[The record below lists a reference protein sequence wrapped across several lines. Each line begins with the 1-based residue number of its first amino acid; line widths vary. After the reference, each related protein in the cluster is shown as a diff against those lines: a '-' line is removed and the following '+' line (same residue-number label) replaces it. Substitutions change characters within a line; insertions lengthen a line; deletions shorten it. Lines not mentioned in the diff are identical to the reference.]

1 MGEKEAMKVHEYHNH
16 ELVSKLVSANP
27 PYLYSSPA
35 APHNFFFSEM
45 LRSFVQKR
53 KSDEMNPIKLK
64 PIIKKP
70 RKSSVY
76 PQQLPQQKPL
86 DLESEWK
93 KARIESKEK
102 SPSMVERPIE
112 PTDHF
117 DLTKSFQN
125 ENDDPGKNVI
135 VDEDDST
142 INVDKDDA
150 DDLPPPAIP
159 SNVAPWYH
167 QPPFYVDP
175 LHFFIDLRV
184 SGHIYDRKKDYLHQA
199 LKSNALTDAGTW
211 NGLNRPGSA
220 FKIPN
225 SLKESR
231 SYSALNLIT
240 NPVNSMN
247 VSNQAS
253 PEPESLP
260 SNLPDRSIPKHFNY
274 YDKNNPNNTT
284 YVMQNLPEIYK
295 KVYNKADD
303 FPESQEA
310 IDKSSDEDVEVIFDL
325 DVKLEKKKQ

>member
-53 KSDEMNPIKLK
+53 KAEEMNPMKLK
-64 PIIKKP
+64 PLTKKP
-70 RKSSVY
+70 RKSNLY
-76 PQQLPQQKPL
+76 QQTQQKPL

-93 KARIESKEK
+93 KARIDLKENK
-102 SPSMVERPIE
+102 LSTPAE
-112 PTDHF
+112 PTQEPIPHF

-125 ENDDPGKNVI
+125 ENEDPKNLI
-135 VDEDDST
+135 VDDEDST
-142 INVDKDDA
+142 INVDKDDNE
-150 DDLPPPAIP
+150 DLPPPPPPA
-159 SNVAPWYH
+159 NVVPWY

-199 LKSNALTDAGTW
+199 LKSNALTETGTW
-211 NGLNRPGSA
+211 NGLNLNRPGSA
-220 FKIPN
+220 FKIP
-225 SLKESR
+225 STLKESK

-240 NPVNSMN
+240 NSGSAINTTTTTT
-247 VSNQAS
+247 NQDAIIS
-253 PEPESLP
+253 P
-260 SNLPDRSIPKHFNY
+260 NLSDRSIPKHFNY

-303 FPESQEA
+303 APEV
-310 IDKSSDEDVEVIFDL
+310 DKSSDEDVEVIFDL
-325 DVKLEKKKQ
+325 DVKLENKK

>member
-1 MGEKEAMKVHEYHNH
+1 MGEKEAIKIHEYHNH

-64 PIIKKP
+64 PLLKKP
-70 RKSSVY
+70 RKSSGY
-76 PQQLPQQKPL
+76 QQQQLPQQRPL

-93 KARIESKEK
+93 KARIEIKEK
-102 SPSMVERPIE
+102 PQEPPSE
-112 PTDHF
+112 HF
-117 DLTKSFQN
+117 DLTKSLQN
-125 ENDDPGKNVI
+125 ENEDPKNII

-150 DDLPPPAIP
+150 EDLPPPAIP
-159 SNVAPWYH
+159 TNVAPWYH

-199 LKSNALTDAGTW
+199 LKSNALTETGAW

-225 SLKESR
+225 FLKDSQ
-231 SYSALNLIT
+231 SYSALNLMT
-240 NPVNSMN
+240 NNPVNS
-247 VSNQAS
+247 VSSTNQAS
-253 PEPESLP
+253 PEPEIS
-260 SNLPDRSIPKHFNY
+260 STLPDRSIPKHFNY

-295 KVYNKADD
+295 KVYKKADD
-303 FPESQEA
+303 FPESINEA
-310 IDKSSDEDVEVIFDL
+310 VNDRSSDEDVEVIFDL